1 MIGIGHIFIAIASP
15 VFVSCFLIEKEQ
27 RRHLISL
34 LAGFVVALFAGYIN
48 SYFTVLFQ
56 MTEREAVQNLT
67 PILEELLKM
76 LPVLFFA
83 EAFAQSRKEIINVA
97 VETGLGFAILENC
110 AYLVAYGADSLVFSI
125 VRGMATGVLHPLCT
139 LTAGAGICFLYMRK
153 KFAIISSFGF
163 LCTAMMVHGSF
174 NLLMEAEE
182 RQYRF
187 WGSLIPLLLAGA
199 GLLCYKI
206 YRKRNS
212 SGQPKSTNK

>member
-34 LAGFVVALFAGYIN
+34 LAGFVVAFLAGSIN
-48 SYFTVLFQ
+48 SFFAVLFQ

-83 EAFAQSRKEIINVA
+83 EAFAQSRKEIVNVA
-97 VETGLGFAILENC
+97 VEIGLGFAILENC
-110 AYLVAYGADSLVFSI
+110 SYLVTYGADSLAFSI
-125 VRGMATGVLHPLCT
+125 VRGLATGVLHPLCT
-139 LTAGAGICFLYMRK
+139 LTAGVGVCFLYMRK
-153 KFAIISSFGF
+153 KFALISYFGF
-163 LCTAMMVHGSF
+163 LCTAMMIHGSF

-187 WGSLIPLLLAGA
+187 WGSLIPILLIGTCI
-199 GLLCYKI
+199 LCYKI
-206 YRKRNS
+206 YKKRNS
-212 SGQPKSTNK
+212 CD